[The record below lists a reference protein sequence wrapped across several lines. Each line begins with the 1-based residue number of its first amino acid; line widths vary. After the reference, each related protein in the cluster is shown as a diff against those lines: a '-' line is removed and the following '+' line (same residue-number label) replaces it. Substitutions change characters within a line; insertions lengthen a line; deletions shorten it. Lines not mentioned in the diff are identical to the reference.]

1 MYSIVVGIIIFVAV
15 LLVLIILAQNPKGG
29 GLTST
34 FGGTSSNQIMGVQ
47 KTNDLLEKLTWVLAI
62 SIVLLTLL
70 TNIFLDKDPSDNQLS
85 SPNIDKA
92 SEQSITP
99 DLNQENEDLNLDGLN
114 LDSIN

>member
-1 MYSIVVGIIIFVAV
+1 MYTILVSIIIFVAV

-29 GLTST
+29 GLSST
-34 FGGTSSNQIMGVQ
+34 FGGSSTNQIMGVQ

-62 SIVLLTLL
+62 SIVILTLL
-70 TNIFLDKDPSDNQLS
+70 TNIFLDKQPLDNQLS

-92 SEQSITP
+92 AEQSIVP
-99 DLNQENEDLNLDGLN
+99 DINQDNNDLNLDDLN

>member
-1 MYSIVVGIIIFVAV
+1 MKDLGAFHFVSF

-34 FGGTSSNQIMGVQ
+34 FGGGNANQLMGVQ
-47 KTNDLLEKLTWVLAI
+47 KTNDLLEKLTWVLAFT
-62 SIVLLTLL
+62 IVFLTLS
-70 TNIFLDKDPSDNQLS
+70 TNLFVEKESIDEVI

-92 SEQSITP
+92 NEQNIIQNIDS
-99 DLNQENEDLNLDGLN
+99 DNQELQELN

>member
-99 DLNQENEDLNLDGLN
+99 DLNQENENLNLDGLN

>member
-1 MYSIVVGIIIFVAV
+1 MYNIVVGIILFVAV

-34 FGGTSSNQIMGVQ
+34 FGGSNSNQIMGVQ
-47 KTNDLLEKLTWVLAI
+47 KTNDLLERLTWILACT
-62 SIVLLTLL
+62 IVFLALL
-70 TNIFLDKDPSDNQLS
+70 TNLFVDKEIENQIT

-92 SEQSITP
+92 SEQSIIP
-99 DLNQENEDLNLDGLN
+99 DINQDQNQLDDLN